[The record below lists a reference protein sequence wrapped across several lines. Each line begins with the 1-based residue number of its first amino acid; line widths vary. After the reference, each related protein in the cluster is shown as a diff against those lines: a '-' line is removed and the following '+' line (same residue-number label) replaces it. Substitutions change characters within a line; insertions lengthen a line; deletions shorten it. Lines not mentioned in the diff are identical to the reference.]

1 MPHVT
6 LEYSANLEAEG
17 RWPQLLETINTV
29 MIAQDGV
36 FPTGGIR
43 SRAIRLDH
51 WRMADGKE
59 DDAFVHATLKMGA
72 GRDEATR
79 KRVGDAIFEAMKAH
93 FAELYA
99 RRYLALSLELH
110 EFAKGG
116 TWTHN
121 NVHARF
127 GKS

>member
-6 LEYSANLEAEG
+6 FEYSANIEADG

-36 FPTGGIR
+36 FPIGGIR

-51 WRMADGKE
+51 WRMADGQE

-72 GRDEATR
+72 GRDAATR

-110 EFAKGG
+110 EFTSGG

-127 GKS
+127 GRP